1 MDLSGKNNYFDMM
14 KYHSSWLIELA
25 IGLTALFGLLWIL
38 TAFIKKVST
47 SKMHHPASWAKKMDF
62 IFLPP
67 LKTLFVVLG
76 LYYTLSVLA
85 GRFSLDHF
93 LQGAKPFFSSA
104 VILLFSWVAL
114 RWKKELLITL
124 QKHPTMAATGLIHT
138 FGKILSMIIVV
149 LAALIVLQIF
159 KLDIWPL
166 LAFGGIGAAAVGF
179 AAKDVI
185 SNFCGGLMLS
195 ITRPF
200 LVGDHIILPSM
211 SVEGPVEEIGW
222 YLTVIRDKD
231 KRPVYLPNAI
241 FSNALVI
248 NNARMTHRRIL
259 EQLSVRYADFAKV
272 KVVTSKIKEYIKN
285 HPSVDPSFDPL
296 VFLNAFN
303 DSSLGIYLD
312 VYVVTT
318 QLADFLQVKEAIF
331 IGIYEIMEREGVKM
345 PNPTYT
351 VEMMPIS

>member
-1 MDLSGKNNYFDMM
+1 MDFTSKSNYFDML
-14 KYHSSWLIELA
+14 KHHYSWLIELA
-25 IGLTALFGLLWIL
+25 LGLAALFTLQWVL
-38 TAFIKKVST
+38 TAFIKKISR
-47 SKMHHPASWAKKMDF
+47 SKLHHPTSWAKKMDF

-85 GRFSLDHF
+85 GQFSLVQL
-93 LQGAKPFFSSA
+93 LQSAKPFFSSA

-114 RWKKELLITL
+114 RWKKELLTAL
-124 QKHPTMAATGLIHT
+124 QQHPKMVTTGLSHT
-138 FGKILSMIIVV
+138 LGKILSMIIVI
-149 LAALIVLQIF
+149 LTALIILQIF
-159 KLDIWPL
+159 HLDIWPL

-211 SVEGPVEEIGW
+211 TVEGPVEEIGW

-259 EQLSVRYADFAKV
+259 EQLSIRYADFAKV
-272 KVVTSKIKEYIKN
+272 KSLNAKIREFIKK
-285 HPSVDPSFDPL
+285 HPSVDPSIEPL
-296 VFLNAFN
+296 VFLEAFN
-303 DSSLGIYLD
+303 ESSLGIYLD
-312 VYVVTT
+312 VYVLST
-318 QLADFLQVKEAIF
+318 QLADFLKVKEALLM
-331 IGIYEIMEREGVKM
+331 GIYEIMECEAVKM
-345 PNPTYT
+345 PYPTYT
-351 VEMMPIS
+351 IETVQSS